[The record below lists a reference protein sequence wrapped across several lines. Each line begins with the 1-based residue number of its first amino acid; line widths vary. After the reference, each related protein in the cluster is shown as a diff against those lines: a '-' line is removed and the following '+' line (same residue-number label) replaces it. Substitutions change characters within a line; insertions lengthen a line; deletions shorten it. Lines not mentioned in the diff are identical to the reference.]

1 MAAVREASNVHV
13 RGLDNQREEFFADCA
28 EKEKQ
33 AHQHA
38 KSIEQKS
45 IISAFELPGRL
56 HIKVKA
62 KNGDTVP
69 ESQIPPPPP
78 LPTSAAAKQPAT
90 TSSSGGGS
98 GSGGSSSSSSS
109 SSSSAKVT
117 MLTGDWYGKSKCKK
131 LPTAAAAEKA
141 QAQVDAYRSE
151 AHFKPGIKIDDPL
164 DEGIITVANPAVIAN
179 ITSGGRFQY
188 RARFLC
194 GEGKV
199 WEYPLGEVS
208 MALRRALKG
217 DGNGKGKGKAEVGT
231 DPSPLATEPGDES
244 DDGEADADSG
254 SESDQQDADEKEDDD
269 TDYHFEQ

>member
-1 MAAVREASNVHV
+1 
-13 RGLDNQREEFFADCA
+13 
-28 EKEKQ
+28 
-33 AHQHA
+33 
-38 KSIEQKS
+38 
-45 IISAFELPGRL
+45 
-56 HIKVKA
+56 
-62 KNGDTVP
+62 
-69 ESQIPPPPP
+69 
-78 LPTSAAAKQPAT
+78 
-90 TSSSGGGS
+90 
-98 GSGGSSSSSSS
+98 
-109 SSSSAKVT
+109 

-151 AHFKPGIKIDDPL
+151 AHFKPGIEIDDPL

-208 MALRRALKG
+208 MALALRRALKG